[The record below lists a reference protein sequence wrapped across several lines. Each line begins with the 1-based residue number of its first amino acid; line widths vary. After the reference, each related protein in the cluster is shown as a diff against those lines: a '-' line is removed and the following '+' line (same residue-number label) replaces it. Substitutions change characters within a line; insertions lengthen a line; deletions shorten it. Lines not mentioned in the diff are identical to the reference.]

1 MSLLNNITATDYS
14 VNTGLRWVGH
24 DLVFHLLKPSI
35 ILNGGSY
42 WLHWAV
48 YQPEREGSE
57 VTVVPHLVRRATS
70 RVVDGVRDQPHPLL
84 PSSIWNIK
92 RGIYPTHPLP
102 YPSTRLSAVCVCE
115 REKVEGGC
123 YVCRDMVFEVDRWT
137 PPLSLSFSL
146 THTKISLWYSPTRT
160 FTFYLPSVLRCPC
173 RDLCKPTLY
182 QTGQAYGEGER
193 ERESDSK
200 CERERD
206 VNQRAATQKQTLD
219 TLSTMSPFHQIC
231 KTLISQTI
239 CQSCEFVRR
248 SQCGSVICRSVSDA
262 EHSQSMFR
270 TDCWMP
276 PAMMD
281 YSDTVYIN

>member
-102 YPSTRLSAVCVCE
+102 YPSTRLSAVCVWE
-115 REKVEGGC
+115 REGWGGVLC
-123 YVCRDMVFEVDRWT
+123 
-137 PPLSLSFSL
+137 LSRHGF
-146 THTKISLWYSPTRT
+146 WGRQMDPSP
-160 FTFYLPSVLRCPC
+160 V
-173 RDLCKPTLY
+173 
-182 QTGQAYGEGER
+182 
-193 ERESDSK
+193 
-200 CERERD
+200 
-206 VNQRAATQKQTLD
+206 
-219 TLSTMSPFHQIC
+219 
-231 KTLISQTI
+231 
-239 CQSCEFVRR
+239 
-248 SQCGSVICRSVSDA
+248 SVILS
-262 EHSQSMFR
+262 HSHKDKLMIFPNPYLHVLLTFSSEMSMS
-270 TDCWMP
+270 WP
-276 PAMMD
+276 L
-281 YSDTVYIN
+281 